1 MLRQKRIAQLF
12 VILLIGFAIS
22 AVAVRGASA
31 TCVSAVSV
39 FWKAQVADAPRTAPP
54 QQPRPLELDKA
65 IEADLRVGEKQ
76 SFQFSLT
83 TMDFARVTVSAKN
96 VSFLIKLFAPDGKT
110 VADYHL
116 NLGNQDSPDT
126 ANMSLIA
133 GIGGNYRVELTSQEK
148 ENKNFSIKL
157 AEHRAIE
164 KFDPERIEAE
174 RQFAKGEQL
183 RSRQAAEEKKA
194 ALAAY
199 AEALKQWRATG
210 DKEKQAMTLHALGDV
225 SRGLRENQ
233 QALDYFNQA
242 LTLRRESK
250 DRKGESSALAN
261 LAQTYQAMG
270 QSKQALD
277 FFRQALPIMQEV
289 GNQRGEAIVVT
300 SIGATQLAA
309 GERPQAI
316 ESFAQARAVWQ
327 KIGDQS
333 REAEMHVRAGRTYE
347 AMNDKPKALDAYA
360 EALTVYRTA
369 KDQMG
374 EANTLLDLGAVN
386 RDQGN
391 NKQALEFFQ
400 QALPIWR
407 NINRKREEASTL
419 NFLGLIHNTLG
430 DKQLALENYNQA
442 LALAREL
449 NNRGLEATVLNNM
462 AAIYFALGEKR
473 KAADSFAEVL
483 PLRRAANDKLGEAST
498 LTNIGGVYSDLGEN
512 QRALEF
518 YNQALPLWRESKR
531 PEGEVSAM
539 QNIGEAYD
547 LLGEKQKSL
556 DQYAQALSLAR
567 SIGARQTEG
576 TISTNLAT
584 LYSSLGEKEKAR
596 EMYLQALEIHRTTGN
611 RTVEGDTLH
620 LLGFLHYEL
629 EDTQKAL
636 DYLGQA
642 LPVWRQLKDKRG
654 EAITLTATGMVYRS
668 LDQREKSLEF
678 SNQGL
683 PLHREVGNRAGE
695 SETLINIGLIESA
708 SGDKQKA
715 LENFDRAA
723 ELSRAISDPSLEA
736 KALYEIARV
745 KLDLGDLD
753 QSRNQIENTLNIV
766 ESLRTKVASQEL
778 RASYFATVQKYYD
791 FYIELLMRMNRQ
803 QSGKGF
809 EGEALQVS
817 ERARARS
824 LLEIL
829 AEANASIREGVDAV
843 LLERERTLHNQLSG
857 KADAL
862 ARLYASRP
870 SPEQVAAAKK
880 EVDDLT
886 VQYNEVRSEI
896 RRASPRYADLT
907 QPTPLSLKEIQQQ
920 VLDSN
925 TLLLEYWLGEKRSY
939 LWAVTPTKIT
949 SYVLPPRA
957 KIEAEARNTYQW
969 LSKPAQ
975 TSNKRRLKHEGV
987 ELTES
992 QRKAQGIRALR
1003 YLSNTLIKPVASQL
1017 GKKRLVIVASG
1028 ALQYVPFAALT
1039 KPGTGRRGDRETGG
1053 MSASRPVSERPLIV
1067 EHEIVNLPSAS
1078 TMSVLRRETAVR
1090 EPASKMLAVLADP
1103 VFEKDDER
1111 VRTMARPAIS
1121 ESSPK
1126 PKEAEKPQSQTVA
1139 EERSLK
1145 HIKEKSAEQTGEMR
1159 IMRLPFTRQEAE
1171 KILALVP
1178 ESERKQALDFEAS
1191 RATAI
1196 GKDLSQY
1203 RYVHFATH
1211 GYLDSERPEFSALV
1225 LSLVNKEG
1233 TQQSGF
1239 LYAYEVYNLQLRA
1252 DVVVLS
1258 ACETGLGK
1266 EIKGEGLVGL
1276 TRGFMYAGAPRVVV
1290 SLWSVNDRATADLMT
1305 RFYRKM
1311 LKDNL
1316 RPAAALRAAQIEML
1330 KDRQWNEPYYWAAF
1344 ALQGEWR

>member
-1 MLRQKRIAQLF
+1 MLRQYRIAQLF
-12 VILLIGFAIS
+12 IVFLFGFSLIT
-22 AVAVRGASA
+22 VASRG
-31 TCVSAVSV
+31 
-39 FWKAQVADAPRTAPP
+39 
-54 QQPRPLELDKA
+54 QQPAQLELDKA
-65 IEADLRVGEKQ
+65 IEAELRGGETQ
-76 SFQFSLT
+76 SFPLSLKT
-83 TMDFARVTVSAKN
+83 LDFARVTVLAKD
-96 VSFLIKLFAPDGKT
+96 VRLSIKLFGPDGKS
-110 VADYHL
+110 VAEYQW
-116 NLGNQDSPDT
+116 NQDSPDP
-126 ANMSLIA
+126 ANVSLIA
-133 GIGGNYRVELTSQEK
+133 GIGGNYRVELASQEK
-148 ENKNFSIKL
+148 ETKKFSIKL
-157 AEHRAIE
+157 AELRAIE
-164 KFDPERIEAE
+164 KLDPERIEAE

-183 RSRQAAEEKKA
+183 RPRQAAEEKKA

-199 AEALKQWRATG
+199 AEALKLWRITG
-210 DKEKQAMTLHALGDV
+210 DKEKQASALNSLGDV
-225 SRGLRENQ
+225 SRTLRENQ
-233 QALDYFNQA
+233 QAMDYFNQA
-242 LTLRRESK
+242 LELRRELK
-250 DRKGESSALAN
+250 DRKGEASALTN
-261 LAQTYQAMG
+261 LGQTQQAMG
-270 QSKQALD
+270 QFKPAMD

-289 GNQRGEAIVVT
+289 ANQRGEAIVVT
-300 SIGATQLAA
+300 SMGATQLAA
-309 GERPQAI
+309 GERQQAI
-316 ESFAQARAVWQ
+316 ESFAQARTVWQ
-327 KIGDQS
+327 KLGDQS
-333 REAEMHVRAGRTYE
+333 REAEMHVRTGRTYE

-360 EALTVYRTA
+360 EALTVYRAA

-386 RDQGN
+386 RDRGN
-391 NKQALEFFQ
+391 NKDALGYFQ

-407 NINRKREEASTL
+407 SLGRKREEASTL
-419 NFLGLIHNTLG
+419 NFLGLVQNTLG
-430 DKQLALENYNQA
+430 DKQQALEQYNQA
-442 LALAREL
+442 LALAREV

-462 AAIYFALGEKR
+462 AAIYFSLGEKR
-473 KAADSFAEVL
+473 KAAESFDQVL

-498 LTNIGGVYSDLGEN
+498 LTNIGSVYSDLGEN
-512 QRALEF
+512 LRALEY
-518 YNQALPLWRESKR
+518 YNQALPLWREAKR
-531 PEGEVSAM
+531 AEGEVSAI

-556 DQYAQALSLAR
+556 DYYAQALTLAR
-567 SIGARQTEG
+567 SIGAKQVEG
-576 TISTNLAT
+576 IISTNLAT

-596 EMYLQALEIHRTTGN
+596 EMYLQALEIHRSTGN
-611 RTVEGDTLH
+611 RTAEADTLH

-636 DYLGQA
+636 DYLTQA

-654 EAITLTATGMVYRS
+654 EAMTLTATGMVYRS
-668 LDQREKSLEF
+668 LDQRERSLEF

-708 SGDKQKA
+708 SGEKQKA
-715 LENFDRAA
+715 FENFNRAA
-723 ELSRAISDPSLEA
+723 ELSRAISDPALEA
-736 KALYEIARV
+736 KAKYEIARV
-745 KLDLGDLD
+745 KLDTGELD
-753 QSRNQIENTLNIV
+753 QSRSQIEETLNIV

-791 FYIELLMRMNRQ
+791 FYIELLMRMNGNGRQ
-803 QSGKGF
+803 AGSQFS
-809 EGEALQVS
+809 GEALQVS

-829 AEANASIREGVDAV
+829 AESNASIREGVDAT
-843 LLERERTLHNQLSG
+843 LLERERNLHHQLSG

-862 ARLYASRP
+862 SRLYASRP

-886 VQYNEVRSEI
+886 AQYNEVRSEI
-896 RRASPRYADLT
+896 RRASPRYAALT
-907 QPTPLSLKEIQQQ
+907 QPSPLSLKEIQQQ
-920 VLDSN
+920 VLDSD
-925 TLLLEYWLGEKRSY
+925 TLLLEYWLGEKQSF

-957 KIEAEARNTYQW
+957 KLEAEARNAYEWT
-969 LSKPAQ
+969 SKPAQ
-975 TSNKRRLKHEGV
+975 GSSKRRLKHDGV
-987 ELTES
+987 EITES
-992 QRKAQGIRALR
+992 ERKARGLQALR

-1039 KPGTGRRGDRETGG
+1039 VASGQLPVVGKTQL
-1053 MSASRPVSERPLIV
+1053 ASRRLTTDHRPLILD
-1067 EHEIVNLPSAS
+1067 HEIINLPSAS
-1078 TMSVLRRETAVR
+1078 TMAVLRRDTAQR
-1090 EPASKMLAVLADP
+1090 QIAPKMLAVLADP

-1111 VRTMARPAIS
+1111 VQTMARPTIS
-1121 ESSPK
+1121 TLPPQTK
-1126 PKEAEKPQSQTVA
+1126 DAEKSQSQAVA

-1145 HIKEKSAEQTGEMR
+1145 HIKEKNAAETGEMK
-1159 IMRLPFTRQEAE
+1159 ISRLPYTRQEAE

-1178 ESERKQALDFEAS
+1178 EADRKQALDFDAS
-1191 RATAI
+1191 RVTATA
-1196 GKDLSQY
+1196 KDLSQY

-1225 LSLVNKEG
+1225 LSLINKDG
-1233 TQQSGF
+1233 VQQSGF
-1239 LYAYEVYNLQLRA
+1239 LYAYEVYNLQLNS

-1290 SLWSVNDRATADLMT
+1290 SLWSVNDKATADLMA

-1311 LKDNL
+1311 LKENL

-1330 KDRQWNEPYYWAAF
+1330 KESQWREPYYWAAF